1 MTRVDVLTAGET
13 MMALRATGPVRL
25 GSGFTAGIAGA
36 ESNVAIGLG
45 GSATPPPGRDASGPT
60 RPGTSSPAR
69 CAPRGSTPRPST
81 ATPPRPPA

>member
-1 MTRVDVLTAGET
+1 
-13 MMALRATGPVRL
+13 MALRATGPVRL

-45 GSATPPPGRDASGPT
+45 RLGHTTAWAGRVGSDEAGHLIT
-60 RPGTSSPAR
+60 RTLRAE
-69 CAPRGSTPRPST
+69 GSTPRPST